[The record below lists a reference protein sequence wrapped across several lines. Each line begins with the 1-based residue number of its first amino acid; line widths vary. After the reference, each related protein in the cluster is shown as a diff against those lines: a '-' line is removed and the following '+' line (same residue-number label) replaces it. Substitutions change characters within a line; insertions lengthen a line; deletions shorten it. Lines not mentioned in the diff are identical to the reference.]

1 MKKLVLSLV
10 LVAGL
15 AFAANAQQGG
25 GQGGQRRA
33 QATPEERVKQLDE
46 KVKLTDDQKTKATA
60 VYMAAAE
67 DMKKMREE
75 MQGGGGDMSAMRE
88 KMMKMNSDNEA
99 KITAILTDSQKTAYK
114 TWQDEVKAAR
124 EKMMKERQAGGGGK

>member
-15 AFAANAQQGG
+15 IFAANAQQGG

-46 KVKLTDDQKTKATA
+46 KLKLNEEQQVKARA
-60 VYMAAAE
+60 VYAEAAE
-67 DMKKMREE
+67 AQKKMREE
-75 MQGGGGDMSAMRE
+75 MQGGGDRQAMME
-88 KMMKMNSDNEA
+88 KMQKMTADTDKKLNEML
-99 KITAILTDSQKTAYK
+99 TADQQKTYK

-124 EKMMKERQAGGGGK
+124 EKMMRERQGGGE

>member
-25 GQGGQRRA
+25 GRM
-33 QATPEERVKQLDE
+33 QATPEEKVKQLNE
-46 KVKLTDDQKTKATA
+46 KVKLNDEQKTKATA
-60 VYMAAAE
+60 VYAEAAE
-67 DMKKMREE
+67 AQKKMREE
-75 MQGGGGDMSAMRE
+75 MQGGGDRQAMME
-88 KMMKMNSDNEA
+88 KMQKMNADTDTKLNA
-99 KITAILTDSQKTAYK
+99 IFTAEQKTAYK

-124 EKMMKERQAGGGGK
+124 EKMMRERQGGGGK

>member
-25 GQGGQRRA
+25 GQRRP

-46 KVKLTDDQKTKATA
+46 KVKLTDEQKTKATA
-60 VYMAAAE
+60 IYTEAAE
-67 DMKKMREE
+67 AQKKMREE
-75 MQGGGGDMSAMRE
+75 MMAGGGTPDRAAMME
-88 KMMKMNSDNEA
+88 KMQKM
-99 KITAILTDSQKTAYK
+99 TADTDTKLNAIFTAEQKTAYK

-124 EKMMKERQAGGGGK
+124 EKMMKERQQGGGGK